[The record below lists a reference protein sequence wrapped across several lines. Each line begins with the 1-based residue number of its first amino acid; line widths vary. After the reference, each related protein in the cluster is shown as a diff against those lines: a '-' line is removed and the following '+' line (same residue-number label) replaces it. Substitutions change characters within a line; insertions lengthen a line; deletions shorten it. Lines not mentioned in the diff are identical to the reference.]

1 MKKILYIFSASL
13 ILISCGGDKGKS
25 VDDVLENGNLEEI
38 RAKRKEVAELQNTY
52 EAELKRID
60 EYIASKDTLKK
71 RPLVTTI
78 VANDT
83 LFNHYLE
90 LQGSVETKQNIVLHP
105 EMPGTLTRVFVKEG
119 DRVTRGQTLARIDDG
134 GLSQQLAQ
142 AEVQTELAKT
152 TFERQKRL
160 WEQKIGSE
168 IQYLQAKTSYEAQQN
183 VVAQLKS
190 QLSKTIVSAPFS
202 GVIDDVISEQGS
214 VVTNMDEIV
223 RIVNLDNMYIETEV
237 PEKYIPNITKGK
249 DVEVYF
255 PVLNETVKTEVR
267 QVGNYINPNN
277 RSFTVEFGV
286 PSKDGAIKPNL
297 TAKVK
302 INDYTKENAILIPQS
317 IISEN
322 AEGEQYVYI
331 TKGKKSDSTAVAE
344 RVIIKTGKTQGDYI
358 EVIEGIGSGDEIISE
373 GARSVQNN
381 QEVKII
387 N

>member
-1 MKKILYIFSASL
+1 MKKILYILSASL
-13 ILISCGGDKGKS
+13 ILISCGDKKGKS

-38 RAKRKEVAELQNTY
+38 RAKRKEVAELQSTY

-119 DRVTRGQTLARIDDG
+119 DRVTKGQTLARIDDG

-142 AEVQTELAKT
+142 SEVQTELAKT

-168 IQYLQAKTSYEAQQN
+168 IQYLQAKASYEAQQN

-249 DVEVYF
+249 DVEVFF
-255 PVLNETVKTEVR
+255 PVLNKTVKTEVR

-297 TAKVK
+297 TARVK

-322 AEGEQYVYI
+322 AEGEQYVYV
-331 TKGKKSDSTAVAE
+331 TKSKKSDSTAVAE

-358 EVIEGIGSGDEIISE
+358 EITEGINNGDEIISE

>member
-1 MKKILYIFSASL
+1 MKRILYILSASL
-13 ILISCGGDKGKS
+13 ILISCGDKKGKS

-38 RAKRKEVAELQNTY
+38 RAKRKEVAELQSTY

-119 DRVTRGQTLARIDDG
+119 DRVTKGQTLARIDDG

-168 IQYLQAKTSYEAQQN
+168 IQYLQAKASYEAQQN

-249 DVEVYF
+249 DVEVFF
-255 PVLNETVKTEVR
+255 PVLNKTVKTEVR

-297 TAKVK
+297 TARVK

-322 AEGEQYVYI
+322 AEGEQYVYV
-331 TKGKKSDSTAVAE
+331 TKSKKSDSTAVAE

-358 EVIEGIGSGDEIISE
+358 EITEGINNGDEIISE

>member
-1 MKKILYIFSASL
+1 MKRILYILSASL
-13 ILISCGGDKGKS
+13 ILISCGDKKGKS

-38 RAKRKEVAELQNTY
+38 RAKRKEVAELQSTY

-119 DRVTRGQTLARIDDG
+119 DRVTKGQTLARIDDG

-168 IQYLQAKTSYEAQQN
+168 IQYLQAKASYEAQQN

-249 DVEVYF
+249 DVEVFF
-255 PVLNETVKTEVR
+255 PV
-267 QVGNYINPNN
+267 
-277 RSFTVEFGV
+277 
-286 PSKDGAIKPNL
+286 
-297 TAKVK
+297 
-302 INDYTKENAILIPQS
+302 
-317 IISEN
+317 
-322 AEGEQYVYI
+322 
-331 TKGKKSDSTAVAE
+331 
-344 RVIIKTGKTQGDYI
+344 
-358 EVIEGIGSGDEIISE
+358 
-373 GARSVQNN
+373 
-381 QEVKII
+381 
-387 N
+387 

>member
-1 MKKILYIFSASL
+1 MKRIVYILVAIAFTV
-13 ILISCGGDKGKS
+13 SCGNNEFKS
-25 VDDVLENGNLEEI
+25 VDKALEKGDLEAI
-38 RAKRKEVAELQNTY
+38 RAQRKEIAAKQQALKEQ
-52 EAELKRID
+52 LKRID
-60 EYIASKDTLKK
+60 DFIASKDTLKK

-83 LFNHYLE
+83 LFTHYLE

-119 DRVTRGQTLARIDDG
+119 DKVAKGQTLAKIDDG

-168 IQYLQAKTSYEAQQN
+168 IQYLQAKTAFEAQQN

-190 QLSKTIVSAPFS
+190 QLAKTVVSAPFA
-202 GVIDDVISEQGS
+202 GVIDNVFSEQGS
-214 VVTNMDEIV
+214 VVTNMDQIV

-255 PVLNETVKTEVR
+255 PVLNETVTTKIR

-277 RSFTVEFGV
+277 RSFTVEFGI
-286 PSKDGAIKPNL
+286 PSKDGSIKPNL

-322 AEGEQYVYI
+322 ADGEQYVYV
-331 TKGKKSDSTAVAE
+331 TKSKKGDSTAVAQ
-344 RVIIKTGKTQGDYI
+344 RVIIQTGKTQGDYI
-358 EVIEGIGSGDEIISE
+358 EILQGLANGDEIISE